1 MKFSLATLLFTA
13 SLALAS
19 PVPDVQPAAF
29 VIPQQEQECP
39 RNQVYT
45 ECGSACPPTCSQQG
59 PQACTLQCVIGCQC
73 AQGFVLNAAG
83 NCVSPTLC
91 VLDLFTKSGAPSAPQ
106 A

>member
-19 PVPDVQPAAF
+19 PVPDVQPTSF

-39 RNQVYT
+39 
-45 ECGSACPPTCSQQG
+45 
-59 PQACTLQCVIGCQC
+59 C
-73 AQGFVLNAAG
+73 AQGFVMNAAG

-91 VLDLFTKSGAPSAPQ
+91 VLDLFHKTGAPSAPQ